1 MKTKELALGMGLDV
15 IYGDTDSIMIHT
27 NSTDVET
34 VFKLGQKVK
43 AEVNKLYKLLEI
55 DIDGI
60 FKSMLLL
67 KKKKYAA
74 LTMSKGINGEWMTT
88 EELKGLD
95 IVRRDWCDLAKT
107 IGHTAVSEILSGKN
121 REEIVTSIHDGLM
134 ALAERVR
141 CVCACV
147 GMCMCA
153 RV

>member
-74 LTMSKGINGEWMTT
+74 LTMSKRIYG
-88 EELKGLD
+88 
-95 IVRRDWCDLAKT
+95 
-107 IGHTAVSEILSGKN
+107 
-121 REEIVTSIHDGLM
+121 
-134 ALAERVR
+134 
-141 CVCACV
+141 
-147 GMCMCA
+147 
-153 RV
+153 